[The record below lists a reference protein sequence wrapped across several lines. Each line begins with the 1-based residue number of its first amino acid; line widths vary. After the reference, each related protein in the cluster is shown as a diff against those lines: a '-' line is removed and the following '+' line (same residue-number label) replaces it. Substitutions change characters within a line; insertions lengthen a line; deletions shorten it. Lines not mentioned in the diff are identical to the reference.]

1 MQIGLRC
8 ANAPQTSLYDAVFEM
23 NENVTYLDM
32 GVVSDVTLGCGSTAD
47 CSLTLLHTAAFICI
61 LISDIVSQVIAV
73 GVYLRV
79 LNAPH
84 LLQRLKTYTE
94 NNLLLQ
100 N

>member
-1 MQIGLRC
+1 MQIGLRS

-32 GVVSDVTLGCGSTAD
+32 GVVSDVTLGCGSTAG

-61 LISDIVSQVIAV
+61 LISDIVSQIIAV

-79 LNAPH
+79 LNASR
-84 LLQRLKTYTE
+84 LKKKIILQRGSKAG
-94 NNLLLQ
+94 
-100 N
+100 